1 MDLGVLVLQKLELID
16 ARLDAIDARLDAID
30 TRITEVKKDTGK
42 MSKHINFV
50 DNVYTKV
57 KIPFHYMC
65 DTVDQIFL
73 RNNEI
78 KQVKD

>member
-1 MDLGVLVLQKLELID
+1 MELSVLILQKLESID
-16 ARLDAIDARLDAID
+16 ARLDAIDA
-30 TRITEVKKDTGK
+30 RITEVKKDTGK

-65 DTVDQIFL
+65 DIVDQILL
-73 RNNEI
+73 RNNNEI